1 MRGKRQQNQPQSWKE
16 DYIKAFQ
23 NQTEEPVGLMEFM
36 QRMMP
41 DAKRNQLKSWL
52 KYNQV
57 MINGV
62 VTRQFDEPVNPGQW
76 VEINLTRPFVVF
88 SHPRMT
94 MIYEDDHIIVV
105 NKGYGLLSMGTDSA
119 HKDETAYS
127 ILKDYVKQK
136 HPMNKIFIVHRLD
149 RDTSGLMMFAK
160 SIEAKEAMQ
169 HNWNNMVLSR
179 NYVDVVEGIVE
190 EESGTIRSWLDETSQ
205 FEVYSTQQEGKGQLA
220 ITRYR
225 LLDKGHGYSLL
236 EFSLYTGRKNQIRVH
251 AAKELKHPIVGDRKY
266 GAQSS
271 PINRL
276 ALHARSLRFAHPITK
291 VDMNFELPVPSRF
304 AGLVK
309 YGKNK
314 QK

>member
-88 SHPRMT
+88 SHPPMT

-160 SIEAKEAMQ
+160 SEKIQEQMQRGWHKLVLDRRYVAVIEGALPHAEGVIDAPLTQDRNHKMWVTRPGEGEDATTYYTTLRRGKE
-169 HNWNNMVLSR
+169 
-179 NYVDVVEGIVE
+179 
-190 EESGTIRSWLDETSQ
+190 
-205 FEVYSTQQEGKGQLA
+205 
-220 ITRYR
+220 
-225 LLDKGHGYSLL
+225 YSLVDL
-236 EFSLYTGRKNQIRVH
+236 RLVTGKKNQIRAHLEWKGTPIAGDKKYH
-251 AAKELKHPIVGDRKY
+251 AKTNPAGRVC
-266 GAQSS
+266 
-271 PINRL
+271 
-276 ALHARSLRFAHPITK
+276 LHAYKLSITHPTTGQELHFDTRIPK
-291 VDMNFELPVPSRF
+291 LFEEC
-304 AGLVK
+304 VK
-309 YGKNK
+309 
-314 QK
+314 

>member
-1 MRGKRQQNQPQSWKE
+1 
-16 DYIKAFQ
+16 
-23 NQTEEPVGLMEFM
+23 
-36 QRMMP
+36 
-41 DAKRNQLKSWL
+41 
-52 KYNQV
+52 
-57 MINGV
+57 
-62 VTRQFDEPVNPGQW
+62 
-76 VEINLTRPFVVF
+76 
-88 SHPRMT
+88 
-94 MIYEDDHIIVV
+94 
-105 NKGYGLLSMGTDSA
+105 
-119 HKDETAYS
+119 
-127 ILKDYVKQK
+127 
-136 HPMNKIFIVHRLD
+136 
-149 RDTSGLMMFAK
+149 
-160 SIEAKEAMQ
+160 MQ

-179 NYVDVVEGIVE
+179 NYVAVVEGIVE

-236 EFSLYTGRKNQIRVH
+236 EFSLDTGRKNQIRVH